1 MSEKNLIQIIREY
14 RKFVDLGSSDS
25 DSGEMASPGG
35 ESRLSDNEPKKIP
48 NSIFEKDSGFD
59 DASKMSQEAYGPMTS
74 TPKPRDTLDCVYGIP
89 GTSAQQYEIT
99 NEGLEEGTF
108 STLPL
113 DQSSL
118 PRDERPN
125 PTGQLDFSDRV
136 RVDTS
141 KRFCILILLR

>member
-35 ESRLSDNEPKKIP
+35 GSRLSDDEPRKFP
-48 NSIFEKDSGFD
+48 NSILEKDSGFD
-59 DASKMSQEAYGPMTS
+59 DPSKMSQETYGPMTS
-74 TPKPRDTLDCVYGIP
+74 TPKPRGTPDCVYGIP
-89 GTSAQQYEIT
+89 GTSTQQYKIT
-99 NEGLEEGTF
+99 NEGLEGGTYN
-108 STLPL
+108 TLPL

-118 PRDERPN
+118 PQDELPN

-141 KRFCILILLR
+141 KRFSLHVYVA